1 MEHSR
6 VSYNKRTFNEIK
18 QELISLVQ
26 QYYPE
31 TLKDFTDSSVGSML
45 IDLNAGVAN
54 NLSINTDRAFQETQ
68 LEFAQQRESILAIA
82 KNLGF
87 NIPALRPSV
96 TVVDFSVSIPV
107 KGDQPD
113 ESYYPT
119 LLAGAQVVG
128 GGQIFESTESI
139 DWNSPVSNLGDPNRS
154 IIPQLNSN
162 GIISKYTVT
171 KREVVINGTRNI
183 YRKTIRDGEVQP
195 FYKLRLPDPDVT
207 AIEDVILVVGTNF
220 STDPTEADF
229 NNPEFKYYE
238 VDYLAQQRVFVDD
251 PNGGTNIAT
260 TGETGLKAGLWID
273 VNQKFIKEYT
283 NDGFCELTFGG
294 GDAETDA
301 FKEGFLKAGVSNR
314 AFLDNYLENSALGQ
328 KLRRESTLFVR
339 YRTGGGSQSNLG
351 TGTLT
356 QTGTFTLNI
365 SGSRQDF
372 NQEVRRSFSVNNP
385 IPAIGG
391 NDGLSIEQIRN
402 LIKYNFSSQ
411 YRAVTITDYLF
422 HVYSI
427 SGRYGSPFRAN
438 AFRENN
444 KVVIPMLGLDS
455 TGKLSNTSNSLLK
468 SNISEYLSNL
478 RMVND
483 YVEIRDG
490 RIFNLGFDIEVFVT
504 NQNQNQI
511 ANSIIQGVVSFFD
524 INEKQMNQD
533 IFITPLIEQINN
545 VQGVINVLSISVFNK
560 VGGQYSVNP
569 VEQALRNS
577 TTGEIQLIN
586 QTIYSTEDS
595 MFEIKFPER
604 DIKVIMRKKANLSR

>member
-171 KREVVINGTRNI
+171 KREVVINGARNI

-229 NNPEFKYYE
+229 NNPDFKYYE

-351 TGTLT
+351 AGALT

-422 HVYSI
+422 HVYAM

-455 TGKLSNTSNSLLK
+455 SGKLSNTSNSLLK

-490 RIFNLGFDIEVFVT
+490 RIFNLAFDIEVFVT

>member
-128 GGQIFESTESI
+128 GGQIFETTESI

-171 KREVVINGTRNI
+171 KREVVINGARNI

-229 NNPEFKYYE
+229 NNPDFKYYE

-328 KLRRESTLFVR
+328 KLRRNSTLFVR
-339 YRTGGGSQSNLG
+339 YRTGGGTQSNLG
-351 TGTLT
+351 AGALS

-422 HVYSI
+422 HVYAM

-455 TGKLSNTSNSLLK
+455 SGKLSNTSNSLLK

-524 INEKQMNQD
+524 INNKQMNED

>member
-18 QELISLVQ
+18 EELISLVQ
-26 QYYPE
+26 EYYPE
-31 TLKDFTDSSVGSML
+31 TLKDFTDSSVGSIL

-54 NLSINTDRAFQETQ
+54 NLSVNTDRAFQETQ
-68 LEFAQQRESILAIA
+68 LEFAQQRESILGIA

-96 TVVDFSVSIPV
+96 TVVDFSVTVPV
-107 KGDQPD
+107 RGDQPD

-128 GGQIFESTESI
+128 GGQVFETTETI
-139 DWNSPVSNLGDPNRS
+139 DWSSPVSNLGDPNRS
-154 IIPQLNSN
+154 IIPQLNAN
-162 GIISKYTVT
+162 GIIINYTVT
-171 KREVVINGTRNI
+171 KREVVINGSRNI

-195 FYKLRLPDPDVT
+195 FYRLRLPDPDVT
-207 AIEDVILVVGTNF
+207 AIEDVILVAGTNF
-220 STDPTEADF
+220 TSDPTESDF

-273 VNQKFIKEYT
+273 VDQKFIKEYT
-283 NDGFCELTFGG
+283 NEGFCELTFGA
-294 GDAETDA
+294 GDAESDA
-301 FKEGFLKAGVSNR
+301 FKDGFLKAGVTNR

-328 KLRRESTLFVR
+328 KLRRDSTLFVR
-339 YRTGGGSQSNLG
+339 YRTGGGTQSNLG
-351 TGTLT
+351 AGSLT

-365 SGSRQDF
+365 GGSRQDF
-372 NQEVRRSFSVNNP
+372 NQQVRRSFTVNNP

-411 YRAVTITDYLF
+411 YRAVTVTDYLF
-422 HVYSI
+422 HVYSM

-438 AFRENN
+438 AYREFN
-444 KVVIPMLGLDS
+444 KIVIPILGLDS
-455 TGKLSNTSNSLLK
+455 SAKLSNTSNTLLK

-490 RIFNLGFDIEVFVT
+490 RIFNLAFDVEVFVSE
-504 NQNQNQI
+504 QNQNQI
-511 ANSIIQGVVSFFD
+511 ANSIIQSLVAYFN
-524 INEKQMNQD
+524 INNRQMNED
-533 IFITPLIEQINN
+533 IMITPLIEQINN
-545 VQGVINVLSISVFNK
+545 VEGVLNVLSLVAFNK
-560 VGGQYSVNP
+560 VGGQYSVNAI
-569 VEQALRNS
+569 EQPLVDVS
-577 TTGEIQLIN
+577 SGQIQLVN
-586 QTIYSTEDS
+586 QTVYSTEDS
-595 MFEIKFPER
+595 MFEIKFPQK
-604 DIKVIMRKKANLSR
+604 DIRVIMRKKANLGR

>member
-128 GGQIFESTESI
+128 GGQIFETTESI

-171 KREVVINGTRNI
+171 KREVVINGARNI

-229 NNPEFKYYE
+229 NNPDFKYYE

-328 KLRRESTLFVR
+328 KLRRNSTLFVR
-339 YRTGGGSQSNLG
+339 YRTGGGTQSNLG
-351 TGTLT
+351 AGALS

-391 NDGLSIEQIRN
+391 NDGLSIQQIRN

-422 HVYSI
+422 HVYAM

-455 TGKLSNTSNSLLK
+455 SGKLSNTSNSLLK

-524 INEKQMNQD
+524 INNKQMNED

>member
-171 KREVVINGTRNI
+171 KREVVINGARNI

-229 NNPEFKYYE
+229 NNPDFKYYE

-422 HVYSI
+422 HVYAM

-455 TGKLSNTSNSLLK
+455 SRKLSNTSNSLLK

-490 RIFNLGFDIEVFVT
+490 RIFNLAFDIEVFVT